1 LKETPENAKNSLRK
15 MEEAV
20 LTAINWEINAPTVHS
35 FLLRYQKA
43 AQLNSYAW
51 GIALCISERFM
62 LLYEFLQFSPSLL
75 ATAVVSMAR
84 KFSSSSPTALAPTP
98 IPFSTPRMNNNN
110 SSCSSTRYG
119 PLGSCSSSTTKAS
132 SSTFW
137 NIPTWTAT
145 LQYYTGYRQEEIT
158 PVVEKIQEMFMKET
172 MNRARIF
179 AKQVMKENN
188 SQKTEE
194 LDEEE
199 NDVKA
204 SSEYFS
210 LLLALDREV
219 NVLQT
224 DLNGLNGL
232 TNQKID
238 EIMKILSQKSEVN
251 LLEKTLLEK
260 KTIISEMKR
269 KKLSKQQYLTYLPG
283 ILEFGATQTEKYRQL
298 VALQQQQLEEGRSL
312 TTPSLLQEVYDQDL
326 TVQLSLLRAHSA
338 PGMMILSNDD
348 SNFSA
353 QTDHSQ
359 SPESQLQDLSN
370 TTTATNKTT
379 GKLMNEVDLHQII
392 DEMMTVVSDI
402 PVIYESVRARWQKT
416 YYKLITCPP

>member
-1 LKETPENAKNSLRK
+1 
-15 MEEAV
+15 MEEAI

-43 AQLNSYAW
+43 AQLNSSAW
-51 GIALCISERFM
+51 GIALCISERC
-62 LLYEFLQFSPSLL
+62 LLEYEFLQFSPSLL

-84 KFSSSSPTALAPTP
+84 KFSSSSPTSLAPTP
-98 IPFSTPRMNNNN
+98 IPFSTPRTNN
-110 SSCSSTRYG
+110 SYSSSTRYG
-119 PLGSCSSSTTKAS
+119 PLGSCSSSTKAS

-145 LQYYTGYRQEEIT
+145 LQYYTGYRQEEIS

-172 MNRARIF
+172 MNRARVF
-179 AKQVMKENN
+179 AKQVMKESK
-188 SQKTEE
+188 SQKTNEE
-194 LDEEE
+194 LDEVEK
-199 NDVKA
+199 DVKT

-238 EIMKILSQKSEVN
+238 EIMKFLSQKSEVN

-283 ILEFGATQTEKYRQL
+283 ILEFGATQTEKYQQF
-298 VALQQQQLEEGRSL
+298 VALHQQQLEEGRSL
-312 TTPSLLQEVYDQDL
+312 TTPSLLQEEYD
-326 TVQLSLLRAHSA
+326 LSLLRAHSA

-359 SPESQLQDLSN
+359 SPESQLQDLSAADN
-370 TTTATNKTT
+370 PTPDNTT

-392 DEMMTVVSDI
+392 DEMMMVVSDI